1 MIKRT
6 LQIALFISLLPVT
19 LSSFAQIERYVA
31 GTHYTE
37 LPNPVNT
44 RDASKVEV
52 LEAFWYGCSHCF
64 RFEPLLTAWE
74 ESAPEDV
81 DVVRFPALW
90 NNLMKIHAQ
99 VYYAAEALDKL
110 DVLHTP
116 VFNAI
121 NLQGNRLQNERQ
133 IGSLFAE
140 QDDAGRGVQVLGVIE
155 DQSSLMPRYEP
166 DHPMANADGYVYY
179 PNVNVVEEMA
189 DMISASRAF
198 QTNVEMMNTAKQ
210 MLQRVLTLGQ

>member
-6 LQIALFISLLPVT
+6 LQIVLFISLLPVAH
-19 LSSFAQIERYVA
+19 SSFAQIERYVA

-74 ESAPEDV
+74 EAQGDDV
-81 DVVRFPALW
+81 EVVRFPALW

-99 VYYAAEALDKL
+99 VYYTAEAMDKV
-110 DVLHTP
+110 DVLHEP

-133 IGSLFAE
+133 IAALFAE
-140 QDDAGRGVQVLGVIE
+140 HGVSQDEFESAFNSFSVRTKVNQAEKRMQDYQIRSTPNMIVNGKYLVTTGQNVQTQEEMLE
-155 DQSSLMPRYEP
+155 
-166 DHPMANADGYVYY
+166 
-179 PNVNVVEEMA
+179 VVE
-189 DMISASRAF
+189 F
-198 QTNVEMMNTAKQ
+198 LVEKE
-210 MLQRVLTLGQ
+210 LQSLRSSGD